1 MLPIYVIS
9 LTDSTERRRAISQQ
23 AKSLNLTIQI
33 VDAVDGRKGFSAEQE
48 TQIDRAKAREH
59 LRKDLSNGEIACSL
73 SHVHLYQKISQDPE
87 SKGAVILEDDAL
99 LSPAFGRIMHSN
111 ALQNSEE
118 MLILLHHLGARVL
131 RFSYRPFIKGVTIR
145 TPIRS
150 PYRTTGYFVS
160 PKGAQI
166 LFQRSHPIASVAD
179 WGFDITEI
187 GAKALEPQ
195 VIEHPPEDIISSTLQ
210 AQRTFGTKR
219 PLLHKLSDP
228 NYIRYALKKPFSRRI
243 S

>member
-59 LRKDLSNGEIACSL
+59 LRKDLTNGEIACSL
-73 SHVHLYQKISQDPE
+73 SHAHLYQKISQDPE
-87 SKGAVILEDDAL
+87 SMGAVILEDDVL
-99 LSPAFGRIMHSN
+99 LSPTFGRIMHSYV
-111 ALQNSEE
+111 LQNSGE
-118 MLILLHHLGARVL
+118 MLILLYHSRARVL
-131 RFSYRPFIKGVTIR
+131 RFSSRPFIEDITIR
-145 TPIRS
+145 TPIR
-150 PYRTTGYFVS
+150 PPCGTAAYFVS
-160 PKGAQI
+160 PEGAQI
-166 LFQRSHPIASVAD
+166 LMRRSLPIASVAD

-187 GAKALEPQ
+187 GAKALEPH
-195 VIEHPPEDIISSTLQ
+195 VVGHPPEHKTGSILQ
-210 AQRTFGTKR
+210 AQRAPGTKR
-219 PLLHKLSDP
+219 PLLHKLGDP
-228 NYIRYALKKPFSRRI
+228 NYIRYALKKPFSQSI